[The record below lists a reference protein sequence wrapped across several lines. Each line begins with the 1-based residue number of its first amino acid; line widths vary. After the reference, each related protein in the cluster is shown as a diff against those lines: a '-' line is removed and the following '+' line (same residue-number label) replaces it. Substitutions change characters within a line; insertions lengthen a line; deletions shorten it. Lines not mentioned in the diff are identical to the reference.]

1 MKDFNNNNQEYISL
15 QEATKF
21 CVYSQE
27 YLALRARQGKLK
39 SVKLGRNWVTTKEW
53 LGDYAGKVAE
63 YNNSINNIK
72 TERVEMVKVKA
83 ETRLPPKNL
92 PIVRFPNLKLGIE
105 NLRFGF
111 AAALLLVLIADGV
124 VFEQNSL
131 VKGYN
136 DFLPYA
142 KEISGTGELFVKN
155 ATQNIQK
162 LPEIIG
168 KISDDFVA
176 VTANYKDAI
185 KLSSH
190 VFENYGQ
197 WLRGQISEAWLK
209 NIVR

>member
-1 MKDFNNNNQEYISL
+1 M
-15 QEATKF
+15 
-21 CVYSQE
+21 
-27 YLALRARQGKLK
+27 
-39 SVKLGRNWVTTKEW
+39 
-53 LGDYAGKVAE
+53 
-63 YNNSINNIK
+63 
-72 TERVEMVKVKA
+72 
-83 ETRLPPKNL
+83 
-92 PIVRFPNLKLGIE
+92 
-105 NLRFGF
+105 
-111 AAALLLVLIADGV
+111 

-155 ATQNIQK
+155 ATQNIEK
-162 LPEIIG
+162 PPEIIG